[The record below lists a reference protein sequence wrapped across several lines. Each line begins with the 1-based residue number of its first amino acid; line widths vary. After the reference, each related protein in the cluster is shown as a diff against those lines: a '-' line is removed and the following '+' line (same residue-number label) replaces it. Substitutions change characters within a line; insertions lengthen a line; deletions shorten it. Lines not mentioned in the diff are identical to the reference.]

1 MKYIEQDRLRR
12 RSQAIQKSLP
22 RPVTIKIADLPKN
35 ASIPQQLIHEEL
47 VRLLDHDSVAYPVP
61 GGKIAPGVQKA
72 QNGLANIEDEFDNET
87 LDQARQLLDEE
98 VAQFLGVPAEE
109 DVKMAI
115 WDRIRA
121 DSEKF
126 EDVWSKEHKD
136 VLFSAEKMSFLT
148 LDEFTDDKSKIAGLQ
163 KMLEV
168 SCFSVLTMYI
178 KYCY

>member
-1 MKYIEQDRLRR
+1 LFCNSEQDRLKR

-22 RPVTIKIADLPKN
+22 RPVNVKIAELPKN
-35 ASIPQQLIHEEL
+35 ASIPQQLVHEEL
-47 VRLLDHDSVAYPVP
+47 VRLLNHDSIAYPVP

-72 QNGLANIEDEFDNET
+72 QNGLVNIEDEFDTET

-98 VAQFLGVPAEE
+98 VAQSLGVPAEE
-109 DVKMAI
+109 DVKKAI

-121 DSEKF
+121 DSNKF

-168 SCFSVLTMYI
+168 CSVTMSCMQ
-178 KYCY
+178 